1 MATASFA
8 ALEVRANASVMAR
21 LSNAV
26 ASYTPSGGVARD
38 MLVIFDA
45 NYQEVIDGL
54 VASSGPSAVCSTL
67 DAPAVARGDLL
78 TIRGVDYQVVKP
90 MPDGAG
96 LTRLQLRLEE

>member
-1 MATASFA
+1 MATAPFA

-26 ASYTPSGGVARD
+26 ASYTPAGGFARD

-54 VASSGPSAVCSTL
+54 VASTGPSAVCSAL
-67 DAPAVARGDLL
+67 EAPSVARGDLM
-78 TIRGVDYQVVKP
+78 TIRGVAYQVVKP

-96 LTRLQLRLEE
+96 LVLLQLRLQE

>member
-1 MATASFA
+1 MATAPFA

-26 ASYTPSGGVARD
+26 ASYTPGAGVARD
-38 MLVIFDA
+38 VLVIFDA
-45 NYQEVIDGL
+45 QYQEVIDGL
-54 VASSGPSAVCSTL
+54 VASSGPAAICSML
-67 DAPAVARGDLL
+67 DAPSAARGDLL

-96 LTRLQLRLEE
+96 LVVLQLRLQE